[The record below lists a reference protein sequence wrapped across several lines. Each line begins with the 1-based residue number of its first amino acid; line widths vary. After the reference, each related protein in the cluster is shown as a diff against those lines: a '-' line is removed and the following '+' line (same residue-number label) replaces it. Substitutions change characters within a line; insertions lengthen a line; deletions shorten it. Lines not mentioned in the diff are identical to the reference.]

1 MERVLNRGS
10 GRAFTVHL
18 DGFASHTGAARH
30 NELLSSLREQAVE
43 AQLRTALDLKPDLKP
58 LVSFNRKFHGFLDS
72 PPGEDPQFRSVRVVV
87 TRPGALPPPVPVPQ
101 NGSKTFKIRLLFI
114 SSASSPVPIFPVQ
127 VDVAEFEIVNLKDNK
142 SGRFRFIGVG
152 ATVPIPKLPFV
163 SGGAIGNFKQL
174 SITDP
179 VNLRD
184 FEGAA
189 SYGQPPGGGP
199 ISVAPSMLA
208 IQSLSFRL
216 KEAKTLPDP
225 LPIDSSFSVGI
236 TIFSSTI
243 GKLTLLEVR
252 P

>member
-1 MERVLNRGS
+1 
-10 GRAFTVHL
+10 
-18 DGFASHTGAARH
+18 
-30 NELLSSLREQAVE
+30 
-43 AQLRTALDLKPDLKP
+43 
-58 LVSFNRKFHGFLDS
+58 
-72 PPGEDPQFRSVRVVV
+72 
-87 TRPGALPPPVPVPQ
+87 
-101 NGSKTFKIRLLFI
+101 
-114 SSASSPVPIFPVQ
+114 
-127 VDVAEFEIVNLKDNK
+127 
-142 SGRFRFIGVG
+142 
-152 ATVPIPKLPFV
+152 V